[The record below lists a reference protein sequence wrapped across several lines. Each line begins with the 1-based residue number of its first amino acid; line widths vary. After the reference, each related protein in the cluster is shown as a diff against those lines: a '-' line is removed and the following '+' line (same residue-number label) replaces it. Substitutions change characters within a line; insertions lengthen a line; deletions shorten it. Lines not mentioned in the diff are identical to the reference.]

1 MAARGKKQKKAG
13 AGILTKLV
21 ILALLLAVGFQLY
34 RLQGQITEAE
44 TNRAQLAAQ
53 VAAKQQENAALA
65 KDIENGDDPETL
77 EEIARNELGMVNP
90 GEKVFYD
97 VSN

>member
-1 MAARGKKQKKAG
+1 MAVKRTRQKKAG
-13 AGILTKLV
+13 EGLLIKLV
-21 ILALLLAVGFQLY
+21 IVVLLVTVGFQLY
-34 RLQGQITEAE
+34 RLQGQISEAE

-53 VAAKQQENAALA
+53 VAAKQQENAALE

-77 EEIARNELGMVNP
+77 EDIAREELGMVNP